1 MEEGSDWLKGHGLSK
16 GGGQISLFSLS
27 SPVYLG
33 GAILL
38 GKAISHCYL
47 PYPTH
52 THGPPYASIIAIE
65 IPRVYTI
72 QAHIRMGQVAFF
84 ISLKSSLPARRKER
98 CILDASFVMSS
109 SQTIRHCRSR
119 SESDCFNK

>member
-84 ISLKSSLPARRKER
+84 HFSKIFLTGKEKRKMYPRCFFCHEQLSDDPTLPVEK
-98 CILDASFVMSS
+98 
-109 SQTIRHCRSR
+109 
-119 SESDCFNK
+119 